1 MAVTRIKNN
10 QITDS
15 TITGAKIANT
25 TLTGGLFASSLT
37 LNSEVSIVGNLSV
50 TGATST
56 VSSTNTFINDPLVVY
71 NNGYTGDLSN
81 YSIGMLVNR
90 NLASLAALGS
100 VNVAWAWD
108 EAEGAFVAIAT
119 TDTGSGI
126 TNINNSGYA
135 NVKVGYQ
142 EVTGK
147 VTAAELDV
155 TLADITNL
163 MSTTLVATNF
173 SSSNV
178 DVNGGAI
185 DGTPVG
191 ATSASTGVFTT
202 IDADGITATT
212 GNAATWYATTLN
224 STAGNITTLTAPTI
238 HAGTT
243 TSATVNATTGNIT
256 TATAGSLAVSDLT
269 NNRVVIAGT
278 SGELEDDAN
287 FTFDGSSLLLTGLL
301 RVTGNVTADN
311 ISIDG
316 QNIGTPGGGDLTI
329 QAGGG
334 ADNVI
339 IKNSQLIEGAH
350 AVTLDAV
357 TLNSTAGNITT
368 LTSPTIDAQ
377 TTTSTTVNATTGNIT
392 TATAGS
398 MAVTDLTNN
407 RIVVAGTSGELEDD
421 ANLTWDGSDMGVT
434 GGLNVTGDLAVDNIA
449 VNGNDITSTDTN
461 GDINLTPNGT
471 GEVVIS
477 AGLATTLNAATA
489 TAVTLNSTA
498 GNITTLTSPTIDG
511 QTTTTTTLN
520 ATTGNIT
527 TLSAG
532 TLNLSELT
540 VPTLNSTA
548 GNITTL
554 GAPNFSSANLQAT
567 GGFVDNIHV
576 GANTAATGN
585 FTTLEALS
593 LDVDNI
599 TINGNDITS
608 TDTNGDINVTPNGT
622 GSVVLDGL
630 SYPQADG
637 SASQVIQT
645 DGSGQLSFATVLTD
659 IVADTTPQ
667 LGGSLDVNGQSI
679 VSVSN
684 GDINITPNG
693 TGDVVVSTLEVS
705 DLTNNRVVIA
715 GTAGAIEDD
724 ANLTYDGT
732 NLTTNGLVA
741 TTADI
746 NGGTVDGTTIGGASA
761 AAGTFTDLSATN
773 AALTGG
779 YVDNVHVGANTAAT
793 GSFTSLD
800 ATTAD
805 IDGGTIDGTNIGV
818 SSQGSGAFTTLS
830 ASGTSTVAQ
839 VDATVLNGATLNA
852 TAGNVTTL
860 TAPTID
866 GQTTTTTTLN
876 ATTGNVTTLT
886 ATNVINTTLVAT
898 NFSSSNVDI
907 NGGAVDGAT
916 IGAASASTGAFTTL
930 SASGNTTVTS
940 SQSSGNASSGALV
953 VTGGAGIGE
962 NLNVGGDVVITGD
975 LTVEGDTT
983 TINTATLNVEDLN
996 ITIADG
1002 AADAAAA
1009 NGAGI
1014 TVDGANATLTYA
1026 NADDSWNFN
1035 KLVKAT
1041 TGSIT
1046 TLTSTNVINTTLVAT
1061 NFSSGNVQ
1069 ATGGFIDN
1077 VHVGA
1082 NTAAT
1087 GTFTS
1092 LDATTADIDGGTVDG
1107 TNIGATTPGTGA
1119 FTTLSATGTST
1130 VAQVDATILNGATV
1144 NATAGNIT
1152 TLTSPTIDAQTTTS
1166 TTVNATTGNITT
1178 ATAGSL
1184 AVSDLTDNR
1193 VVIAGTSGELED
1205 DANFTFDG
1213 TDLNLTGGLN
1223 VTGDLAVDNIA
1234 VNGNDVTSTDT
1245 NGDINITPNGTGS
1258 VVLDGLSHPQADGS
1272 AGQALITD
1280 GSAQLSFST
1289 VMTDVVQD
1297 TTPQLGGDLDVNGN
1311 EIVSVSNGNIALT
1324 PNGTGEV
1331 IASTLAVSDLTNDR
1345 VVFAGVNGALEDSTN
1360 LTYDGTN
1367 LTTNGLVATT
1377 ADINGGTVDG
1387 TAIGSASASTGA
1399 FTTLSAS
1406 GTSTVAQVDAT
1417 ILNSASLNTTA
1428 GNITTLTSPT
1438 VDAQTT
1444 TTTTLNATT
1453 GNITTLT
1460 APTVHAQT
1468 TTSTTVNAT
1477 TGNVTTLT
1485 AGSMAVSDLTDNRL
1499 VVVGTSGELEDDA
1512 NLTWSGTA
1520 LAVTGAVDVTGDL
1533 DVDNINVNGNSIT
1546 STDTNGDINLTPNGT
1561 GEVVISAGLATTLNA
1576 VTVNPVT
1583 LNATTGNVTT
1593 LTATDVINTTLVA
1606 TNFSSSNV
1614 DVNGGA
1620 IDGTPVGAASAST
1633 GAFTTL
1639 SASGT
1644 STVAQVDATILN
1656 GATVNATAG
1665 NITTLTSPT
1674 VDAQTT
1680 TSTTLNATTGNITTL
1695 TAPTVHAQTTTSTTV
1710 NSTSGNITTLTGT
1723 TVNAQTT
1730 TSTGVNATNGNVTTL
1745 VATNFSSGNVD
1756 VNGGA
1761 IDGTNIGAASA
1772 GTGAFTTLGASGIST
1787 LAGRIDATA
1796 GTASTSDATGA
1807 LVITGTGGAGIGGN
1821 INVGGGALLN
1831 VDQTANYD
1839 VKVYGANDTSLLWAR
1854 SASGYDQVLVGNSA
1868 AVSDLVTGA
1877 KLQINTTDS
1886 ILLPSGTTAQRPGS
1900 VGGTD
1905 TAGMIR
1911 FNTSIAD
1918 LEFYD
1923 GSAWTTAGSE
1933 FTVLASDTFDGD
1945 DSTTEFT
1952 LGASATTAGVIASI
1966 NGVVQ
1971 LPTTAYSVSGTTLT
1985 FTEAPATGDKIE
1997 VRRIITTSTV
2007 ASLESP
2013 NGYVQFS
2020 AADDGA
2026 KIYAGAGAA
2035 TLRWTV
2041 NTDGDLI
2048 PAGNITQDLG
2058 SASASLG
2065 AIYAQDATIWGNLTV
2080 TGQTASIT
2088 TTNSTVEDSLIELNT
2103 GASSN
2108 ASDLGILMERGS
2120 TGDNAFIG
2128 WDESADKFVVGTT
2141 TATGTAT
2148 GDLSV
2153 TAGTLVVA
2161 SVEGSLGTFTGN
2173 VTANYLIGTATQSLY
2188 ADLAENYQADNQYDA
2203 GTVLEFGGAEEVT
2216 TATENSRRVA
2226 GIVSTNPAHLMNG
2239 GLKGSNVVALALT
2252 GRVPCLAVG
2261 PVAKGD
2267 MMVSAGFGYAKAD
2280 DNPATGSVIG
2290 KALETLE
2297 DGVKATIEVV
2307 VGKV

>member
-224 STAGNITTLTAPTI
+224 STAGNITTLTSPTI
-238 HAGTT
+238 DAQTT
-243 TSATVNATTGNIT
+243 TSTTVNATTGNIT
-256 TATAGSLAVSDLT
+256 TATACSLAVSDLT

-334 ADNVI
+334 SDNVI

-693 TGDVVVSTLEVS
+693 TGDVVVSTMEVS

-1444 TTTTLNATT
+1444 TTTTLNATA

-1460 APTVHAQT
+1460 SPTVDAQT

-1933 FTVLASDTFDGD
+1933 FTILASDTFDGD
-1945 DSTTEFT
+1945 DSTTAFT

-2088 TTNSTVEDSLIELNT
+2088 TTNSTVEDNLIELNS
-2103 GASSN
+2103 GATSN
-2108 ASDLGILMERGS
+2108 ASDLGLLMERGS
-2120 TGDNAFIG
+2120 TGDNVFMG
-2128 WDESADKFVVGTT
+2128 WDESADRIKFATT
-2141 TATGTAT
+2141 TATATAT
-2148 GDLSV
+2148 GDL
-2153 TAGTLVVA
+2153 TLTSA
-2161 SVEGSLGTFTGN
+2161 NIE
-2173 VTANYLIGTATQSLY
+2173 ANYAHVTSTQSLY
-2188 ADLAENYQADNQYDA
+2188 ADLAENYQADATYVA

-2226 GIVSTNPAHLMNG
+2226 GIVSTDPAHLMNG

-2280 DNPATGSVIG
+2280 ANPATGSVIG

>member
-15 TITGAKIANT
+15 TITGAKVANA
-25 TLTGGLFASSLT
+25 TLTGGLFASALT
-37 LNSEVSIVGNLSV
+37 LNSNVSIVGNLSV
-50 TGATST
+50 TGTTST
-56 VSSTNTFINDPLVVY
+56 VSSTNTFINDPLIVY

-90 NLASLAALGS
+90 NLASLADYGS

-126 TNINNSGYA
+126 TSINNSGYG
-135 NVKVGYQ
+135 NVKLGNAEIVS
-142 EVTGK
+142 K
-147 VTAAELDV
+147 LTAGSLVATTFE
-155 TLADITNL
+155 ATNL
-163 MSTTLVATNF
+163 SATTLVATNF
-173 SSSNV
+173 SSGNAQIS
-178 DVNGGAI
+178 GGYA
-185 DGTPVG
+185 DGFTIGGNTAATGTFTTTNHDEVV
-191 ATSASTGVFTT
+191 ATS
-202 IDADGITATT
+202 

-224 STAGNITTLTAPTI
+224 STAGNITTLTAPTVD
-238 HAGTT
+238 AQTT
-243 TSATVNATTGNIT
+243 TTTTLNATTGNIT
-256 TATAGSLAVSDLT
+256 TATAGSMAVSDLT

-287 FTFDGSSLLLTGLL
+287 FTWDG
-301 RVTGNVTADN
+301 
-311 ISIDG
+311 
-316 QNIGTPGGGDLTI
+316 
-329 QAGGG
+329 
-334 ADNVI
+334 
-339 IKNSQLIEGAH
+339 
-350 AVTLDAV
+350 
-357 TLNSTAGNITT
+357 
-368 LTSPTIDAQ
+368 
-377 TTTSTTVNATTGNIT
+377 
-392 TATAGS
+392 
-398 MAVTDLTNN
+398 TDL
-407 RIVVAGTSGELEDD
+407 
-421 ANLTWDGSDMGVT
+421 NLT

-449 VNGNDITSTDTN
+449 VNGNAITSTDTD
-461 GDINLTPNGT
+461 GDITLTPNGT

-498 GNITTLTSPTIDG
+498 GNITTLTSPTVDA

-520 ATTGNIT
+520 ATTGNVT
-527 TLSAG
+527 TISGTTATYTNVNAG
-532 TLNLSELT
+532 TTTSATINA
-540 VPTLNSTA
+540 TA
-548 GNITTL
+548 GNVTTLTAPTINAGTTTSATINATAGNVTTL
-554 GAPNFSSANLQAT
+554 GATNFSSGNLQVT
-567 GGFVDNIHV
+567 GGFVDNVHV
-576 GANTAATGN
+576 GANVAATGN
-585 FTTLEALS
+585 FTTLDAES

-608 TDTNGDINVTPNGT
+608 TDTNGDINITPDGT
-622 GSVVLDGL
+622 GSVVIDGL
-630 SYPQADG
+630 NYPQADG
-637 SASQVIQT
+637 SANQVIQT

-667 LGGSLDVNGQSI
+667 LGGDLDVNGQSI

-693 TGDVVVSTLEVS
+693 TGDVVVSTIEVS
-705 DLTNNRVVIA
+705 DLTDNRVVIA
-715 GTAGAIEDD
+715 GTAGALEDD
-724 ANLTYDGT
+724 ANLTYNGT
-732 NLTTNGLVA
+732 TLATNGLSA

-746 NGGTVDGTTIGGASA
+746 NGGTIDGTTIGGASA

-793 GSFTSLD
+793 GSFT
-800 ATTAD
+800 
-805 IDGGTIDGTNIGV
+805 
-818 SSQGSGAFTTLS
+818 TLE
-830 ASGTSTVAQ
+830 ASGTSTLAQ
-839 VDATVLNGATLNA
+839 VDATILNGATLNV
-852 TAGNVTTL
+852 TNGNVTTL
-860 TAPTID
+860 TAPTINA
-866 GQTTTTTTLN
+866 GTTTSATVN

-1002 AADAAAA
+1002 AADAGSA

-1014 TVDGANATLTYA
+1014 TVDGANATITYA
-1026 NADDSWNFN
+1026 SADDSWNFN
-1035 KLVKAT
+1035 KLLKAT
-1041 TGSIT
+1041 DGSIT

-1069 ATGGFIDN
+1069 ATGGYVDN

-1082 NTAAT
+1082 NVAA
-1087 GTFTS
+1087 
-1092 LDATTADIDGGTVDG
+1092 
-1107 TNIGATTPGTGA
+1107 TGA
-1119 FTTLSATGTST
+1119 FTTLEASGTST
-1130 VAQVDATILNGATV
+1130 LAGVDATSVTSATV
-1144 NATAGNIT
+1144 NATSGNVT
-1152 TLTSPTIDAQTTTS
+1152 TLTAPTINAGTTTS
-1166 TTVNATTGNITT
+1166 ATVNATTGNITT

-1205 DANFTFDG
+1205 DANFTFNG
-1213 TDLNLTGGLN
+1213 TILALTAAMDI
-1223 VTGDLAVDNIA
+1223 TGDLDVDNINI
-1234 VNGNDVTSTDT
+1234 NGNDVTSTDT
-1245 NGDINITPNGTGS
+1245 NGDINITPDGTGS
-1258 VVLDGLSHPQADGS
+1258 VVIDGLSHPQADGTS
-1272 AGQALITD
+1272 GQALVTD
-1280 GSAQLSFST
+1280 GSAQLSFAT
-1289 VMTDVVQD
+1289 VLTDLVQD

-1311 EIVSVSNGNIALT
+1311 QIVSVSNGNIALT

-1377 ADINGGTVDG
+1377 ADINGGTIDG
-1387 TAIGSASASTGA
+1387 TNIGVSSQGSGA

-1417 ILNSASLNTTA
+1417 VLNSASLNTTA

-1444 TTTTLNATT
+1444 TTTTLNATA

-1460 APTVHAQT
+1460 SPTVDAIT
-1468 TTSTTVNAT
+1468 TTSTTV
-1477 TGNVTTLT
+1477 
-1485 AGSMAVSDLTDNRL
+1485 
-1499 VVVGTSGELEDDA
+1499 
-1512 NLTWSGTA
+1512 
-1520 LAVTGAVDVTGDL
+1520 
-1533 DVDNINVNGNSIT
+1533 
-1546 STDTNGDINLTPNGT
+1546 
-1561 GEVVISAGLATTLNA
+1561 
-1576 VTVNPVT
+1576 
-1583 LNATTGNVTT
+1583 NATTGNVTT

-1620 IDGTPVGAASAST
+1620 IDGTPIGAASAST

-1680 TSTTLNATTGNITTL
+1680 TSTTLNATTGNVTTL
-1695 TAPTVHAQTTTSTTV
+1695 TAPTINGGTTTTATL
-1710 NSTSGNITTLTGT
+1710 NSTSGNITTLDST
-1723 TVNAQTT
+1723 TVNAITGTITTVNTT
-1730 TSTGVNATNGNVTTL
+1730 TANVHTGVIDNLSSANVMLT
-1745 VATNFSSGNVD
+1745 
-1756 VNGGA
+1756 GGD
-1761 IDGTNIGAASA
+1761 IDGVNIGASTA
-1772 GTGAFTTLGASGIST
+1772 GTGAFTTLAASGVST
-1787 LAGRIDATA
+1787 LAGNIVGTS
-1796 GTASTSDATGA
+1796 GTASTSDITGA
-1807 LVITGTGGAGIGGN
+1807 LVLTGTGGAGIGGN

-1831 VDQTANYD
+1831 IDQTANYD
-1839 VKVYGANDTSLLWAR
+1839 VKVSGANDTSLLWAR
-1854 SASGYDQVLVGNSA
+1854 AANGYDQVLIGNSA
-1868 AVSDLVTGA
+1868 VVSNLVNGA

-1886 ILLPSGTTAQRPGS
+1886 ILLPVGTTAQRPGS

-1905 TAGMIR
+1905 TTGMLR
-1911 FNTSIAD
+1911 YNSSID
-1918 LEFYD
+1918 NLEFYD
-1923 GSAWTTAGSE
+1923 GSEWNTAGTT
-1933 FTVLASDTFDGD
+1933 FTVIASETFNGD
-1945 DSTTEFT
+1945 DSTTGFT
-1952 LGASATTAGVIASI
+1952 LSEAQTTASCIVSI

-1971 LPTTAYSVSGTTLT
+1971 LPTTAYSVSSTTLT

-1997 VRRIITTSTV
+1997 VRKLTTTQTV
-2007 ASLESP
+2007 SGLSSANS
-2013 NGYVQFS
+2013 YVQVE
-2020 AADDGA
+2020 AADDGV
-2026 KIYAGAGAA
+2026 KFYAGTSAA
-2035 TLRWTV
+2035 TLRWTID
-2041 NTDGDLI
+2041 TDGHLVPAANSTQNIGSSSARLGTLYVTDLVTGNQGDLRFNDADSSNFVAFQAPATVGSNI
-2048 PAGNITQDLG
+2048 TWTLPDADASVSGYALVSDASGTLSWAAAGATISQDESTNTNFNLYFATTTSGALTSVNYDSGVHYNPSTGTLTSAAFAGNVTGD
-2058 SASASLG
+2058 
-2065 AIYAQDATIWGNLTV
+2065 V
-2080 TGQTASIT
+2080 TGQLTAQNIQVGVTGTNEIDT
-2088 TTNSTVEDSLIELNT
+2088 TSGGLTLDSASGTVTVDDNLIV
-2103 GASSN
+2103 S
-2108 ASDLGILMERGS
+2108 
-2120 TGDNAFIG
+2120 GDFTVN
-2128 WDESADKFVVGTT
+2128 GTT
-2141 TATGTAT
+2141 TTINSTTLTVDDKNIVLASGAADAATANGAGITVDGASATLTYANTGDKWVFNKATDVSSLLINGTA
-2148 GDLSV
+2148 V
-2153 TAGTLVVA
+2153 TSTAAELNYVAGVTSAIQTQLDTKAPLA
-2161 SVEGSLGTFTGN
+2161 SPTFTGTVSGATASFSAN
-2173 VTANYLIGTATQSLY
+2173 VTASYFIGTATESLY
-2188 ADLAENYQADNQYDA
+2188 ADLAENYQADANYSA

-2226 GIVSTNPAHLMNG
+2226 GIVSTDPAHLMNG
-2239 GLKGSNVVALALT
+2239 GLKGSNVVPLALM
-2252 GRVPCLAVG
+2252 GRVPCLAIG
-2261 PVAKGD
+2261 PVVKGD

-2280 DNPATGSVIG
+2280 ANPATGTVIG
-2290 KALETLE
+2290 KALEALA
-2297 DGVKATIEVV
+2297 DGEKATIEVV

>member
-15 TITGAKIANT
+15 TITGAKIVNA
-25 TLTGGLFASSLT
+25 TLTGGLFATSLT

-71 NNGYTGDLSN
+71 NNGYTGSLSN

-100 VNVAWAWD
+100 VNVAWAWS

-178 DVNGGAI
+178 DINGGAI
-185 DGTPVG
+185 DGTAIG
-191 ATSASTGVFTT
+191 ATSASTGVFST
-202 IDADGITATT
+202 IDASGITATT

-238 HAGTT
+238 NAGTT

-392 TATAGS
+392 T
-398 MAVTDLTNN
+398 
-407 RIVVAGTSGELEDD
+407 
-421 ANLTWDGSDMGVT
+421 
-434 GGLNVTGDLAVDNIA
+434 
-449 VNGNDITSTDTN
+449 
-461 GDINLTPNGT
+461 
-471 GEVVIS
+471 
-477 AGLATTLNAATA
+477 
-489 TAVTLNSTA
+489 
-498 GNITTLTSPTIDG
+498 LTSPTIDG

-532 TLNLSELT
+532 TIHISELT

-608 TDTNGDINVTPNGT
+608 TDTDGDINVTPNGT

-637 SASQVIQT
+637 SANQVIRT

-705 DLTNNRVVIA
+705 DLTDNRVVIA

-793 GSFTSLD
+793 GTFTSLV

-805 IDGGTIDGTNIGV
+805 INGGTVDGTNIGV

-907 NGGAVDGAT
+907 NGGAVDGAA

-1002 AADAAAA
+1002 AADAASA

-1152 TLTSPTIDAQTTTS
+1152 TLTSPTIDAQTTTT

-1193 VVIAGTSGELED
+1193 VVIAGASGELED

-1280 GSAQLSFST
+1280 GSAQLSFAT
-1289 VMTDVVQD
+1289 VLTDVVQD
-1297 TTPQLGGDLDVNGN
+1297 TTPQLGGSLDVNGQS
-1311 EIVSVSNGNIALT
+1311 IVSVSNGDINIT
-1324 PNGTGEV
+1324 PNGTGDV
-1331 IASTLAVSDLTNDR
+1331 VVSTIEVSDLTNNR
-1345 VVFAGVNGALEDSTN
+1345 VVIAGTAGALEDDSN

-1438 VDAQTT
+1438 IDAQTT
-1444 TTTTLNATT
+1444 TTTTLNATA

-1460 APTVHAQT
+1460 SPTVDAQT

-1485 AGSMAVSDLTDNRL
+1485 A
-1499 VVVGTSGELEDDA
+1499 
-1512 NLTWSGTA
+1512 
-1520 LAVTGAVDVTGDL
+1520 
-1533 DVDNINVNGNSIT
+1533 
-1546 STDTNGDINLTPNGT
+1546 TN
-1561 GEVVISAGLATTLNA
+1561 
-1576 VTVNPVT
+1576 
-1583 LNATTGNVTT
+1583 
-1593 LTATDVINTTLVA
+1593 VINTTLVA

-1695 TAPTVHAQTTTSTTV
+1695 TAPTIHAQTTTSTTV

-1831 VDQTANYD
+1831 TDQTANYD

-1923 GSAWTTAGSE
+1923 GSSWTTAGSE

-1945 DSTTEFT
+1945 DSATAFT
-1952 LGASATTAGVIASI
+1952 LGAAATTAGVIASI

-2013 NGYVQFS
+2013 NGYVQFE
-2020 AADDGA
+2020 AADAGA
-2026 KIYAGAGAA
+2026 KIYAGSSAA
-2035 TLRWTV
+2035 TLRWTIDTNGHLV
-2041 NTDGDLI
+2041 PAANSTQNIGSSSARLGTLYVTDLVTGNQGDLRFNDADSSNFVAFQA
-2048 PAGNITQDLG
+2048 PATVGSNITWTLPAEDASVSGYALVSDASGTLSWAAAGATIAQDEATNTNFNLYF
-2058 SASASLG
+2058 ASATSG
-2065 AIYAQDATIWGNLTV
+2065 ALTSVKYDSGVHYNPSTGTLTSSVVDATTLKIGGTSVSSTATELNVLDGIPGTLTATELGYVDGVTSAIQTQLDAKAPLASPALTGTATAVNLTV
-2080 TGQTASIT
+2080 SGDLTVNGT
-2088 TTNSTVEDSLIELNT
+2088 TTTISTTNLTVEDNLIELNS
-2103 GASSN
+2103 GATSN
-2108 ASDLGILMERGS
+2108 ASDLGLLMERGS
-2120 TGDNAFIG
+2120 TGDNVFMG
-2128 WDESADKFVVGTT
+2128 WDESADRIKFATT
-2141 TATGTAT
+2141 TATATAT
-2148 GDLSV
+2148 GDL
-2153 TAGTLVVA
+2153 TLTSA
-2161 SVEGSLGTFTGN
+2161 NIE
-2173 VTANYLIGTATQSLY
+2173 ANYAHVTSTQSLY
-2188 ADLAENYQADNQYDA
+2188 ADLAENYQADATYAA

-2216 TATENSRRVA
+2216 TATEDSRRVA
-2226 GIVSTNPAHLMNG
+2226 GIVSTDPAHLMNG
-2239 GLKGSNVVALALT
+2239 GLTGSNVVPLALM
-2252 GRVPCLAVG
+2252 GRVPCLAIG

-2267 MMVSAGFGYAKAD
+2267 MMVSAGHGYAKAD
-2280 DNPATGSVIG
+2280 ANPATGTVIG

>member
-147 VTAAELDV
+147 VTAAELKTTLEYV
-155 TLADITNL
+155 TNSLT
-163 MSTTLVATNF
+163 TTLVATNF
-173 SSSNV
+173 SSGNV
-178 DVNGGAI
+178 DINGGAV
-185 DGTPVG
+185 DG
-191 ATSASTGVFTT
+191 ATIGAASASTGVFTT
-202 IDADGITATT
+202 INADGITATT

-238 HAGTT
+238 GAIATTTTTINATTGNVTGLTAGSATVSDLTNNRVVIAGTSGALEDDANFTFDGTDLNLTGGLNVTGDLAVDNIAINLNAITSTNTDGDITLTPNGTGEVVISAGLVTTLNAATATIPALNSTAGNITTLTSPTINAIAT
-243 TSATVNATTGNIT
+243 TSTTVNATTGNIT
-256 TATAGSLAVSDLT
+256 TATAGSMAVSDLT

-287 FTFDGSSLLLTGLL
+287 FTFDG
-301 RVTGNVTADN
+301 
-311 ISIDG
+311 
-316 QNIGTPGGGDLTI
+316 
-329 QAGGG
+329 
-334 ADNVI
+334 
-339 IKNSQLIEGAH
+339 
-350 AVTLDAV
+350 
-357 TLNSTAGNITT
+357 
-368 LTSPTIDAQ
+368 
-377 TTTSTTVNATTGNIT
+377 
-392 TATAGS
+392 
-398 MAVTDLTNN
+398 TDL
-407 RIVVAGTSGELEDD
+407 
-421 ANLTWDGSDMGVT
+421 NLT

-449 VNGNDITSTDTN
+449 IDGNGITSTDTN
-461 GDINLTPNGT
+461 GDITLTPNGT

-498 GNITTLTSPTIDG
+498 GNITTLTAPTIDA
-511 QTTTTTTLN
+511 QTTTTTTIN

-527 TLSAG
+527 
-532 TLNLSELT
+532 NLSTDSLT
-540 VPTLNSTA
+540 LAALEVPLLDVTA

-554 GAPNFSSANLQAT
+554 SAPNFSSSNVAVT
-567 GGFVDNIHV
+567 GGFADNVHI
-576 GANTAATGN
+576 GANVAATGTFTSLVATTADIN
-585 FTTLEALS
+585 AGTIDATNIGASTPGTGAFTTLDANS

-599 TINGNDITS
+599 TIDSNAITS
-608 TDTNGDINVTPNGT
+608 TNTNGDITITPNGT

-630 SYPQADG
+630 SFPQADG
-637 SASQVIQT
+637 SANQAVT
-645 DGSGQLSFATVLTD
+645 TNGSGQLQFTTVMTD
-659 IVADTTPQ
+659 VVQDTTPQ

-693 TGDVVVSTLEVS
+693 TGDVVVSTIEVS

-715 GTAGAIEDD
+715 GTAGALEDD
-724 ANLTYDGT
+724 SNLTYDGT
-732 NLTTNGLVA
+732 TLATNGLSATTADINGGTIDGTTIGGTTPGAVTTSSLVA

-746 NGGTVDGTTIGGASA
+746 NGGTVDA
-761 AAGTFTDLSATN
+761 
-773 AALTGG
+773 
-779 YVDNVHVGANTAAT
+779 
-793 GSFTSLD
+793 
-800 ATTAD
+800 
-805 IDGGTIDGTNIGV
+805 TNIGATTPGTAAV
-818 SSQGSGAFTTLS
+818 TTLS
-830 ASGTSTVAQ
+830 ASGTSTLAQ
-839 VDATVLNGATLNA
+839 VDATVITGATVNA
-852 TAGNVTTL
+852 TTGNVTTL
-860 TAPTID
+860 TGTTATYTTVNA
-866 GQTTTTTTLN
+866 GTTTSATVN

-898 NFSSSNVDI
+898 NFSSSNVDV
-907 NGGAVDGAT
+907 NGGAIDGAT
-916 IGAASASTGAFTTL
+916 VGAASASSGAFTTL
-930 SASGNTTVTS
+930 SASGNTTVTG

-962 NLNVGGDVVITGD
+962 NLNVGGDVIITGD

-1041 TGSIT
+1041 TGAIT

-1069 ATGGFIDN
+1069 ATGGYVDN

-1082 NTAAT
+1082 NVAAT
-1087 GTFTS
+1087 GS
-1092 LDATTADIDGGTVDG
+1092 
-1107 TNIGATTPGTGA
+1107 

-1130 VAQVDATILNGATV
+1130 VAQVDGTVLNGATV
-1144 NATAGNIT
+1144 NATNGNVTTISGTTATYTTVNAG
-1152 TLTSPTIDAQTTTS
+1152 TTTS
-1166 TTVNATTGNITT
+1166 ATVNATTGNITT

-1184 AVSDLTDNR
+1184 AVSDLTNNR
-1193 VVIAGTSGELED
+1193 VVIAGASGELED

-1213 TDLNLTGGLN
+1213 SDLNLTGGLN

-1234 VNGNDVTSTDT
+1234 VNANAITSTNL
-1245 NGDINITPNGTGS
+1245 NGDITVTPNGTGS
-1258 VVLDGLSHPQADGS
+1258 VVLDGLNYPQADGS
-1272 AGQALITD
+1272 SGQALITD

-1331 IASTLAVSDLTNDR
+1331 IASTIAVSDLTNDR

-1377 ADINGGTVDG
+1377 ADINGGTIDGTTIGGTTPGAVTTSSLVATTADINAGTIDG
-1387 TAIGSASASTGA
+1387 TAIGGASASSGA
-1399 FTTLSAS
+1399 FTTISAS

-1417 ILNSASLNTTA
+1417 TVNAAAVNVTA
-1428 GNITTLTSPT
+1428 
-1438 VDAQTT
+1438 
-1444 TTTTLNATT
+1444 

-1460 APTVHAQT
+1460 APTVDAQT
-1468 TTSTTVNAT
+1468 TTSTTLNATAGNITTLTAPTIGAIATTSTTVNAT

-1485 AGSMAVSDLTDNRL
+1485 AGSLAVSDLTNNRL

-1512 NLTWSGTA
+1512 NLAWDGSD
-1520 LAVTGAVDVTGDL
+1520 LDVTGGVNVTGDL
-1533 DVDNINVNGNSIT
+1533 AVDNIAINTNAIT
-1546 STDTNGDINLTPNGT
+1546 STNTNGDISITPNGT
-1561 GEVVISAGLATTLNA
+1561 GEVVISAGLVTTLNA

-1620 IDGTPVGAASAST
+1620 VDGTPIGAASAST

-1695 TAPTVHAQTTTSTTV
+1695 TAPTVHAQTTTSTIV

-1723 TVNAQTT
+1723 TVNAQNTI
-1730 TSTGVNATNGNVTTL
+1730 STGVNATNGNVTTL

-1756 VNGGA
+1756 INGGA

-1772 GTGAFTTLGASGIST
+1772 GTGAFTTLGATGVST

-1796 GTASTSDATGA
+1796 GTASTSDTTGA

-1831 VDQTANYD
+1831 TDQTANYD
-1839 VKVYGANDTSLLWAR
+1839 VKVYGKTDTSLLWAR
-1854 SASGYDQVLVGNSA
+1854 AASGYDQVLIGNSA
-1868 AVSDLVTGA
+1868 SVSTLVTGA

-1886 ILLPSGTTAQRPGS
+1886 IMLPSGTTAQRPGS

-1945 DSTTEFT
+1945 DSTTAFT
-1952 LGASATTAGVIASI
+1952 LGAAATTAGVIASI

-2013 NGYVQFS
+2013 NGYVQFE
-2020 AADDGA
+2020 AADNGA
-2026 KIYAGAGAA
+2026 KIYAGASAA

-2088 TTNSTVEDSLIELNT
+2088 TTNSTVEDNLIELNS
-2103 GASSN
+2103 GATSN
-2108 ASDLGILMERGS
+2108 ASDLGLLMERGS
-2120 TGDNAFIG
+2120 TGDNVFMG
-2128 WDESADKFVVGTT
+2128 WDESADRIKFATT
-2141 TATGTAT
+2141 TATATAT
-2148 GDLSV
+2148 GDL
-2153 TAGTLVVA
+2153 TLTSA
-2161 SVEGSLGTFTGN
+2161 NIE
-2173 VTANYLIGTATQSLY
+2173 ANYAHVTSTQSLY
-2188 ADLAENYQADNQYDA
+2188 ADLAENYQADATYVA

-2216 TATENSRRVA
+2216 TATEDSRRVA
-2226 GIVSTNPAHLMNG
+2226 GIVSTDPAHLMNG
-2239 GLKGSNVVALALT
+2239 GLTGSNVVPLALM
-2252 GRVPCLAVG
+2252 GRVPCLAIG
-2261 PVAKGD
+2261 PVVKGD
-2267 MMVSAGFGYAKAD
+2267 MMVSAGFGYAKAHA
-2280 DNPATGSVIG
+2280 NPATGTVIG

>member
-25 TLTGGLFASSLT
+25 TLTGGLFASTLT
-37 LNSEVSIVGNLSV
+37 LNSNVSIVGNLSV
-50 TGATST
+50 TGTTST

-90 NLASLAALGS
+90 NLASLADYGS

-126 TNINNSGYA
+126 TSINNSGYG
-135 NVKVGYQ
+135 NVKLGNAEIVS
-142 EVTGK
+142 K
-147 VTAAELDV
+147 LTAGSLVATTFE
-155 TLADITNL
+155 ATNL
-163 MSTTLVATNF
+163 SATTLVATNF
-173 SSSNV
+173 SSGNAQIS
-178 DVNGGAI
+178 GGYA
-185 DGTPVG
+185 DGFTIGGNTAATGTFTTTNHNEVV
-191 ATSASTGVFTT
+191 ATS
-202 IDADGITATT
+202 

-224 STAGNITTLTAPTI
+224 STAGNITTLTAPTVD
-238 HAGTT
+238 AQTT
-243 TSATVNATTGNIT
+243 TTTTINATTGNIT
-256 TATAGSLAVSDLT
+256 TATAGSMAVSDLT

-287 FTFDGSSLLLTGLL
+287 FTFDGTELALTGLL

-316 QNIGTPGGGDLTI
+316 NNIGTPGGGDLTI

-334 ADNVI
+334 SDNVI

-368 LTSPTIDAQ
+368 LTSPTINAI
-377 TTTSTTVNATTGNIT
+377 TTTS
-392 TATAGS
+392 
-398 MAVTDLTNN
+398 
-407 RIVVAGTSGELEDD
+407 
-421 ANLTWDGSDMGVT
+421 
-434 GGLNVTGDLAVDNIA
+434 
-449 VNGNDITSTDTN
+449 
-461 GDINLTPNGT
+461 
-471 GEVVIS
+471 
-477 AGLATTLNAATA
+477 
-489 TAVTLNSTA
+489 
-498 GNITTLTSPTIDG
+498 
-511 QTTTTTTLN
+511 TTLN
-520 ATTGNIT
+520 ATTGNVT
-527 TLSAG
+527 TISGTTATYTNVNAG
-532 TLNLSELT
+532 TTTSATINA
-540 VPTLNSTA
+540 TA
-548 GNITTL
+548 GNVTTLTAPTINAGTTTSATINATAGNVTTL
-554 GAPNFSSANLQAT
+554 GATNFSSGNLQVT
-567 GGFVDNIHV
+567 GGFVDNVHV
-576 GANTAATGN
+576 GANVAATGN
-585 FTTLEALS
+585 FTTLDAES

-608 TDTNGDINVTPNGT
+608 TDTNGDINITPDGT
-622 GSVVLDGL
+622 GSVVIDGL
-630 SYPQADG
+630 NYPQADG
-637 SASQVIQT
+637 SANQVIKT

-667 LGGSLDVNGQSI
+667 LGGNLDVNGQSI

-693 TGDVVVSTLEVS
+693 TGDVVVSTIEVS
-705 DLTNNRVVIA
+705 DLTDNRVVIA
-715 GTAGAIEDD
+715 GTAGALEDD
-724 ANLTYDGT
+724 ANLTYNGT
-732 NLTTNGLVA
+732 TLATNGLSA

-746 NGGTVDGTTIGGASA
+746 NGGTIDGTTIGGASA

-805 IDGGTIDGTNIGV
+805 IDGGTIDATVIGGTTPAAVTTSSLVATTADINGGTVDGTNIGV

-916 IGAASASTGAFTTL
+916 IGAASASSGAFTTL

-1002 AADAAAA
+1002 AADAGSA

-1014 TVDGANATLTYA
+1014 TVDGANATITYA
-1026 NADDSWNFN
+1026 SADDSWNFN
-1035 KLVKAT
+1035 KLLKAT
-1041 TGSIT
+1041 DGAIT

-1069 ATGGFIDN
+1069 ATGGYVDN

-1082 NTAAT
+1082 NVAAT

-1092 LDATTADIDGGTVDG
+1092 LDATTADIDGGTIDGAIIGGASAAAGTFSSLVATTADINGGTVDA

-1152 TLTSPTIDAQTTTS
+1152 TLTAPTVNAQTTTS

-1205 DANFTFDG
+1205 DGNFTFNG
-1213 TDLNLTGGLN
+1213 TTLALTAGMTI
-1223 VTGDLAVDNIA
+1223 TGDLGVDNINI
-1234 VNGNDVTSTDT
+1234 NGSTIISTGT
-1245 NGDINITPNGTGS
+1245 NVDINITPDGTGS
-1258 VVLDGLSHPQADGS
+1258 VVIDGLSHPQADGTS
-1272 AGQALITD
+1272 GQALVTD
-1280 GSAQLSFST
+1280 GSAKLSFAT
-1289 VMTDVVQD
+1289 VLTDLVQD

-1311 EIVSVSNGNIALT
+1311 DIVSVSNGNIALT

-1377 ADINGGTVDG
+1377 ADINGGTIDG

-1417 ILNSASLNTTA
+1417 VLNSASLNTTA

-1444 TTTTLNATT
+1444 TTTTLNATA

-1460 APTVHAQT
+1460 SPTVDAIT
-1468 TTSTTVNAT
+1468 TTSTTV
-1477 TGNVTTLT
+1477 
-1485 AGSMAVSDLTDNRL
+1485 
-1499 VVVGTSGELEDDA
+1499 
-1512 NLTWSGTA
+1512 
-1520 LAVTGAVDVTGDL
+1520 
-1533 DVDNINVNGNSIT
+1533 
-1546 STDTNGDINLTPNGT
+1546 
-1561 GEVVISAGLATTLNA
+1561 
-1576 VTVNPVT
+1576 
-1583 LNATTGNVTT
+1583 NATTGNVTT

-1620 IDGTPVGAASAST
+1620 IDGTPIGAASADT

-1644 STVAQVDATILN
+1644 STLAQVDATILN

-1674 VDAQTT
+1674 IDAITT
-1680 TSTTLNATTGNITTL
+1680 TSTTLNATTGNVTTL
-1695 TAPTVHAQTTTSTTV
+1695 TAPTINGGTTTTATL

-1756 VNGGA
+1756 INGGA

-1772 GTGAFTTLGASGIST
+1772 GTGAFTTLDASGVST

-1796 GTASTSDATGA
+1796 GTASTNDATGA

-1831 VDQTANYD
+1831 IDQTANYD

-1945 DSTTEFT
+1945 DSTTGFT
-1952 LGASATTAGVIASI
+1952 LGAAATTAGVIASI

-2013 NGYVQFS
+2013 NGYVQFE

-2026 KIYAGAGAA
+2026 KIRAGASAA
-2035 TLRWTV
+2035 TLRWTI

-2088 TTNSTVEDSLIELNT
+2088 TTNSTVEDNLIELNS

-2108 ASDLGILMERGS
+2108 ANDLGILMERGS
-2120 TGDNAFIG
+2120 TGDNVFMG
-2128 WDESADKFVVGTT
+2128 WDESADRIKFATT
-2141 TATGTAT
+2141 TATATAT
-2148 GDLSV
+2148 GDL
-2153 TAGTLVVA
+2153 TLTSA
-2161 SVEGSLGTFTGN
+2161 NIE
-2173 VTANYLIGTATQSLY
+2173 ANYAHVTSTQSLY
-2188 ADLAENYQADNQYDA
+2188 ADLAENYQADATYVA

-2226 GIVSTNPAHLMNG
+2226 GIVSTDPAHLMNG
-2239 GLKGSNVVALALT
+2239 GLKGSNVVPLALM
-2252 GRVPCLAVG
+2252 GRVPCLAIG
-2261 PVAKGD
+2261 PVVKGD

-2280 DNPATGSVIG
+2280 ANPATGTVIG
-2290 KALETLE
+2290 KALEALA
-2297 DGVKATIEVV
+2297 DGEKATIEVV